1 MELPTIPEK
10 NSGEILSDTDDD
22 DDDVPQP
29 EVMPVGPALVPSQ
42 PTGDEFLPWHSPFD
56 YFSHGGGRSP
66 SAITHKQ
73 FNEVPDP
80 VIFANQGPIYDFWNS
95 AEEYSWFSDDL
106 PESPL
111 AIQSPD
117 DEQSIKRPINSLN
130 SLNSSLSLQRV
141 CACQLLMLVL
151 PPKTQTVT
159 IRSPILARTCTRSVP
174 PPC

>member
-117 DEQSIKRPINSLN
+117 DEQSPTTSPVLTIISSTTTPEPEYKFRRTSDKPKSVYKHNYRKVPIDIK
-130 SLNSSLSLQRV
+130 V
-141 CACQLLMLVL
+141 Y
-151 PPKTQTVT
+151 K
-159 IRSPILARTCTRSVP
+159 
-174 PPC
+174 